1 MPLPI
6 FGKSAKNPA
15 DIVRSLKEALIVLES
30 KSASS
35 QSEGAGMINI
45 QHIQHRYSINTLID
59 IFYVYWFFIG
69 ATGGTGAPPVR
80 DKKQE
85 KAQEELSK
93 HLQNTKR

>member
-35 QSEGAGMINI
+35 QSEGAGMNNI
-45 QHIQHRYSINTLID
+45 QHI
-59 IFYVYWFFIG
+59 
-69 ATGGTGAPPVR
+69 
-80 DKKQE
+80 
-85 KAQEELSK
+85 
-93 HLQNTKR
+93 

>member
-35 QSEGAGMINI
+35 LSEGGGMINI
-45 QHIQHRYSINTLID
+45 QHI
-59 IFYVYWFFIG
+59 
-69 ATGGTGAPPVR
+69 
-80 DKKQE
+80 
-85 KAQEELSK
+85 
-93 HLQNTKR
+93 